1 MAFVPIDK
9 RAEYPMKA
17 LLPLFIA
24 AALGSVAAPAA
35 HADTNDNW
43 VVRFGAHVVDPKSN
57 NGTLAGMKAT
67 VDSSVR
73 PSASLEYMI
82 TPNLGVD
89 VLVAS
94 FEHDVKLSGLGKV
107 AQTKTLPPTVGLNY
121 HFIPNNTWSPFLGLG
136 LNYTNFFDTKGAGA
150 LQGHGVSIDNSWGVA
165 AHAGIDI
172 NISPKWLITAD
183 LRWVNI
189 KSDVKLDGAK
199 IGSATINP
207 MVYGISAGYRF

>member
-1 MAFVPIDK
+1 
-9 RAEYPMKA
+9 MKA

-24 AALGSVAAPAA
+24 AALGAVAAPAA

-43 VVRFGAHVVDPKSN
+43 VVRFGAHVVDPKGN

-89 VLVAS
+89 VLAAWP

-107 AQTKTLPPTVGLNY
+107 AQTKQLPPTVGLNY
-121 HFIPNNTWSPFLGLG
+121 HFMPQNSWSPFLGLG
-136 LNYTNFFDTKGAGA
+136 LNYTNFFDTKAAGA
-150 LQGHGVSIDNSWGVA
+150 LQGNSVSIANSWGVA
-165 AHAGIDI
+165 AHAGIDFNI
-172 NISPKWLITAD
+172 NPKWLITAD
-183 LRWVNI
+183 VRWINI
-189 KSDVKLDGAK
+189 KSDVKLNGAK
-199 IGSATINP
+199 IGTATINP